1 MKSVTKRRS
10 FFSRL
15 TQKKSKEEDIHSIHH
30 KKKVQKHSLLDS
42 LTPGFQ
48 RVAAALHHT
57 KEEKRNVEN
66 SFYKVSSLTPV
77 RRNSSMGMLDVEDGE
92 GDKER
97 PVCWY
102 MNKH

>member
-30 KKKVQKHSLLDS
+30 KKEGSKKHSLLDS

-57 KEEKRNVEN
+57 KEEKKKAKKN
-66 SFYKVSSLTPV
+66 SY
-77 RRNSSMGMLDVEDGE
+77 N
-92 GDKER
+92 
-97 PVCWY
+97 
-102 MNKH
+102 